1 MSFSKFTELINLS
14 VPKKFKL
21 IEVHVH
27 HEFKTI
33 QTKKKCISISFFA
46 GVESSQA
53 HLNTAIHTKR
63 IIVSTQGVQHISC
76 LTSNK
81 IWVSDLKQIGEIDE
95 DGEHIMKL
103 DVDFGGFGRHT
114 VTREENLIFLMNG
127 SVYILTSN
135 GDIRNLNISASESS
149 CIHASRLNGDIF
161 VGAPNGV
168 NRYSVSSKNLFQIQ
182 VENKIVDLYRRPI
195 YITENKNGDII
206 VSDKHRKAIVVVD
219 KQGRHRFNYKGNN
232 SSEVFYPRGICT
244 DVIGNILVC
253 NHSYHDPSV
262 YLLDEN
268 GQYLRTL
275 LTKHRSV
282 EDLPQDV
289 CVDDKYNLYVA
300 CRDKNI
306 IHVYTYLK

>member
-1 MSFSKFTELINLS
+1 MF
-14 VPKKFKL
+14 
-21 IEVHVH
+21 
-27 HEFKTI
+27 
-33 QTKKKCISISFFA
+33 
-46 GVESSQA
+46 
-53 HLNTAIHTKR
+53 
-63 IIVSTQGVQHISC
+63 TQGVKHISC

-81 IWVSDLKQIGEIDE
+81 IWVSDLIQIGEIDK
-95 DGEHIMKL
+95 DGQTIMKL

-114 VTREENLIFLMNG
+114 VTREENLVFLMNG

-168 NRYSVSSKNLFQIQ
+168 NRYSESSKNFFKIQ
-182 VENKIVDLYRRPI
+182 VDNKGVDLYRRPI

-206 VSDKHRKAIVVVD
+206 VSDKNRKAIVVVD

-232 SSEVFYPRGICT
+232 SLEEFYPRGICT
-244 DVIGNILVC
+244 DVFGHILIC
-253 NHSYHDPSV
+253 NHSYRDPSV
-262 YLLDEN
+262 HLLDEN
-268 GQYLRTL
+268 GQYLTTL
-275 LTKHRSV
+275 LTKQRSV

-300 CRDKNI
+300 WGVKNI
-306 IHVYTYLK
+306 IDVYSYLQ